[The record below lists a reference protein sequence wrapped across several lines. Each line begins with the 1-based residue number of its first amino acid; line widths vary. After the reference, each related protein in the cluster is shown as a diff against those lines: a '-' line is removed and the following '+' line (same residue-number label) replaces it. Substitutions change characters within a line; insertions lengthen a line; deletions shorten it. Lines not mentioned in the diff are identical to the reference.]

1 MVAKTSRER
10 DHEARQAGLEHVREQ
25 VSSGNLVIRQMTDAE
40 RAKWAKRRV
49 ALDDSST
56 SAERAGRAAA
66 IEGRRRRAERRS

>member
-10 DHEARQAGLEHVREQ
+10 EHEARQARLEHVREQ

-40 RAKWAKRRV
+40 RAKWAKLRV
-49 ALDDSST
+49 VLDDSST
-56 SAERAGRAAA
+56 SAERARRAAA

>member
-10 DHEARQAGLEHVREQ
+10 EHEARQARLEHVREQ

-40 RAKWAKRRV
+40 RAKWAKLRV
-49 ALDDSST
+49 VLDDSST